1 MNCPYIRLVPY
12 FTDKIRVDLKSIY
25 DISNKIGANNF
36 KDLYPTLYNETMKQ
50 GNELISKL
58 AYYQYIVAKGGEGIM
73 LKDKEG
79 KYYHKRGRE
88 YTKYKKY
95 ITRECVL
102 LDFSTPTKL
111 YTGKELNNSKA
122 YWDYYINDKDEPIV
136 QHLTIGE
143 AKKLG
148 YVPSTK
154 FYATKLVGNMIL
166 GVKVDQADIDKWK
179 KVNKKEPTII
189 EKNNN
194 KYLVTV
200 ECAGFDD
207 TLRELMTKN
216 IKDYNSGEVVVEI
229 LANEIFKKTGKL
241 RHPRFLRFRND
252 KTPNM
257 CTWNDYI
264 NC

>member
-1 MNCPYIRLVPY
+1 
-12 FTDKIRVDLKSIY
+12 
-25 DISNKIGANNF
+25 
-36 KDLYPTLYNETMKQ
+36 
-50 GNELISKL
+50 
-58 AYYQYIVAKGGEGIM
+58 
-73 LKDKEG
+73 
-79 KYYHKRGRE
+79 
-88 YTKYKKY
+88 
-95 ITRECVL
+95 
-102 LDFSTPTKL
+102 
-111 YTGKELNNSKA
+111 
-122 YWDYYINDKDEPIV
+122 
-136 QHLTIGE
+136 
-143 AKKLG
+143 
-148 YVPSTK
+148 
-154 FYATKLVGNMIL
+154 MIL

-229 LANEIFKKTGKL
+229 LANEIFKKTDKL